1 MPLHRDTAQNEEKG
15 VVINTKY
22 LWSHI
27 NNLRQKSLGTLMSH
41 VLITIYIHLE
51 ERIIAKQQLL
61 PRFKHN
67 GYT

>member
-1 MPLHRDTAQNEEKG
+1 MRKKALLLTPN
-15 VVINTKY
+15 Y